1 MEEAECEMVCVKNFQ
16 KYFFVFFRRRRRRKV
31 VSFFFSSSSSLL
43 LEECARIIH
52 PALLFSRGFRR
63 GAPRREERER
73 ERERERPKA
82 TKSSASVV
90 VYVVV
95 LFERAALKKELFSR
109 SSSELY

>member
-1 MEEAECEMVCVKNFQ
+1 MD
-16 KYFFVFFRRRRRRKV
+16 FVAVHRDAK
-31 VSFFFSSSSSLL
+31 
-43 LEECARIIH
+43 
-52 PALLFSRGFRR
+52 
-63 GAPRREERER
+63 RER

>member
-1 MEEAECEMVCVKNFQ
+1 MRDGVCEKFS
-16 KYFFVFFRRRRRRKV
+16 KVFFRLFSSSSSSESRL
-31 VSFFFSSSSSLL
+31 FFFSSSSSLL
-43 LEECARIIH
+43 RIH

>member
-43 LEECARIIH
+43 RIH

-63 GAPRREERER
+63 GAPRREER

>member
-31 VSFFFSSSSSLL
+31 VSFFFLL
-43 LEECARIIH
+43 LLTLRIH

>member
-1 MEEAECEMVCVKNFQ
+1 MD
-16 KYFFVFFRRRRRRKV
+16 FVAVHRDAK
-31 VSFFFSSSSSLL
+31 
-43 LEECARIIH
+43 
-52 PALLFSRGFRR
+52 
-63 GAPRREERER
+63 R

-82 TKSSASVV
+82 TKSASVV